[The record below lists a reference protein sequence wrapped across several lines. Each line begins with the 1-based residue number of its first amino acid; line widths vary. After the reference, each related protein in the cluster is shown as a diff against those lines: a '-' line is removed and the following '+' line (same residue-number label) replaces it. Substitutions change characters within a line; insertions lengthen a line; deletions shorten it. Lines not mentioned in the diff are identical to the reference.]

1 MSTPRRNIAG
11 AVVLLPLCVGYILLA
26 LDLPDRPMIGAPGP
40 AFFPLTIGAC
50 LLALSLVL
58 LVQGIAALRAGDGSE
73 GRGGEARGGW
83 TPSRRAFAVLGCFAV
98 YLLLLPVAGFLLS
111 SVPFFAA
118 LMHLYGARRATVVAL
133 GALAAP
139 AILFVLFRYGFQIV
153 PPRGLLDF

>member
-50 LLALSLVL
+50 LLVLSLVL
-58 LVQGIAALRAGDGSE
+58 LVQGIAALRAGGGE
-73 GRGGEARGGW
+73 GMGGEAKVGW
-83 TPSRRAFAVLGCFAV
+83 TPSRRALAVLGCFAV

-118 LMHLYGARRATVVAL
+118 LMHLYGARRARVVAL

-139 AILFVLFRYGFQIV
+139 ALLFVLFRYGFQIV
-153 PPRGLLDF
+153 PPRGLVDF

>member
-50 LLALSLVL
+50 LLVLSLVL
-58 LVQGIAALRAGDGSE
+58 LVQGIAALRAGE
-73 GRGGEARGGW
+73 GGEAKVGW
-83 TPSRRAFAVLGCFAV
+83 TPSRRALAVLGCFAV

-118 LMHLYGARRATVVAL
+118 LMYLYGARRAWVVAL

-139 AILFVLFRYGFQIV
+139 ALLFVLFRYGFQIV
-153 PPRGLLDF
+153 PPRGLVDF

>member
-50 LLALSLVL
+50 LLALSLIL
-58 LVQGIAALRAGDGSE
+58 LVQGIAALRAGD
-73 GRGGEARGGW
+73 GGEARGGW

-118 LMHLYGARRATVVAL
+118 LMLLYGARRATVVAL